1 MVGDAGDQPLQLWQ
15 FIMVLLNDPAN
26 KHIIAWTGRG
36 RSRFKLVNPDEVSSI
51 NLLSVSLSFKFVH
64 LFFFFAF
71 IYFLSLFSVSG
82 RMIE

>member
-15 FIMVLLNDPAN
+15 FMMMLLNDPAN

-51 NLLSVSLSFKFVH
+51 NLNLT
-64 LFFFFAF
+64 
-71 IYFLSLFSVSG
+71 
-82 RMIE
+82 